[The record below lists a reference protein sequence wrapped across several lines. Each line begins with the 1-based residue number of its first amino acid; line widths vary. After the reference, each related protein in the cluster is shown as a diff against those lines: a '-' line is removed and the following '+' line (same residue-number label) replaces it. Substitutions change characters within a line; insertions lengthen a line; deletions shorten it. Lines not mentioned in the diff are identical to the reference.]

1 MWIDG
6 TVLIFLPSFIFMKSW
21 VFPANRSP
29 IIAIMLFGF
38 FFDFFSLRAAA
49 MSIKTTITIRTGE
62 RRLEVAYY

>member
-1 MWIDG
+1 
-6 TVLIFLPSFIFMKSW
+6 MKSW

-38 FFDFFSLRAAA
+38 FFDFFSLKAAA
-49 MSIKTTITIRTGE
+49 MSIKTTIKIRTGE